1 MGNLGFQ
8 ELLVIGVVLLL
19 VMGPKRLPEI
29 AKAIGEAVRA
39 FQDSLRDVPCDP
51 PKFVKTIEHD
61 DNDDRSA

>member
-8 ELLVIGVVLLL
+8 ELLVIGLVLLV

-39 FQDSLRDVPCDP
+39 FQDSLRDVPRDP

-61 DNDDRSA
+61 DDRSA